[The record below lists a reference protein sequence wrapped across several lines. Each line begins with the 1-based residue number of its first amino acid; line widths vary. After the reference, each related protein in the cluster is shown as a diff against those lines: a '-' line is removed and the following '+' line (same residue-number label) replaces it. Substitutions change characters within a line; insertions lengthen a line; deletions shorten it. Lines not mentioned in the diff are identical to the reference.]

1 MNHIFKFII
10 ILFFLVSCSSKEE
23 EKISVLSDKEMETQM
38 IEAYEEGLR
47 ELEKGDVIYA
57 TRRFNEAE
65 LLYPQSEWAS
75 KSILM
80 SAYAFYSQNYYER
93 SIFELERFISKYPKH
108 KNIDYAYFLLAMNY
122 YENIIDEKKDLEP
135 LLLSKE
141 KFEYIVKN
149 FPETDFAQDSI
160 YKLALIQDVLASKE
174 MHIGKYYLKRKK
186 WIAAINRFKTVLS
199 DYETTV
205 YVEEALHRLV
215 ETYYK
220 IGLVDE
226 AEKYAN
232 VLGYN
237 YQSSKWYEQSYKI
250 FNKKYATL
258 QDSKK
263 DKKSI
268 LKRFKSIL
276 KRQKKII

>member
-1 MNHIFKFII
+1 MIDAY
-10 ILFFLVSCSSKEE
+10 KEGM
-23 EKISVLSDKEMETQM
+23 K
-38 IEAYEEGLR
+38 

-57 TRRFNEAE
+57 SRKFNEAE

-93 SIFELERFISKYPKH
+93 SILELERFISKYPKH

-141 KFEYIVKN
+141 KFEYIINN
-149 FPETDFAQDSI
+149 FPTTDFALDSK
-160 YKLALIQDVLASKE
+160 YKLNLIQDVLASKE
-174 MHIGKYYLKRKK
+174 MHIARYYLKRKK
-186 WIAAINRFKTVLS
+186 WVAAINRYKTILS
-199 DYETTV
+199 DYQTTV

-220 IGLVDE
+220 IGLIDE
-226 AEKYAN
+226 AEKYAS

-237 YQSSKWYEQSYKI
+237 YGSSEWYEQTYKI
-250 FNKKYATL
+250 FNKEYVTSIKL
-258 QDSKK
+258 KK
-263 DKKSI
+263 DKKSM
-268 LKRFKSIL
+268 LKKFKNIF
-276 KRQKKII
+276 K

>member
-1 MNHIFKFII
+1 MKYFLNFLI
-10 ILFFLVSCSSKEE
+10 ILFFLYSCSGKDN
-23 EKISVLSDKEMETQM
+23 EKVSVISDGELETQM
-38 IEAYEEGLR
+38 IEAYKEGMR

-57 TRRFNEAE
+57 SRKFNEAE
-65 LLYPQSEWAS
+65 LLYPQSAWAS

-80 SAYAFYSQNYYER
+80 AAYAFYSQNYYDR
-93 SIFELERFISKYPKH
+93 SILELERFISKYPKH

-122 YENIIDEKKDLEP
+122 YETIVDEKKDLEP

-141 KFEYIVKN
+141 KFEYILQN
-149 FPETDFAQDSI
+149 FPETDFAQDSK
-160 YKLALIQDVLASKE
+160 YKLGLIQDVLASKE

-186 WIAAINRFKTVLS
+186 WVAAINRFKTVIS

-220 IGLVDE
+220 IGLVEE
-226 AEKYAN
+226 AEKYAS

-237 YQSSKWYEQSYKI
+237 YQSSKWYEQHILYSIK
-250 FNKKYATL
+250 NTKHLLLT
-258 QDSKK
+258 KK
-263 DKKSI
+263 DKKSV
-268 LKRFKSIL
+268 LKKFKNIF
-276 KRQKKII
+276 K

>member
-1 MNHIFKFII
+1 MIDAY
-10 ILFFLVSCSSKEE
+10 KEG
-23 EKISVLSDKEMETQM
+23 MQ
-38 IEAYEEGLR
+38 

-57 TRRFNEAE
+57 SRKFNEAE

-80 SAYAFYSQNYYER
+80 AAYAFYSQNYYER
-93 SIFELERFISKYPKH
+93 SILELERFISKYPKH

-141 KFEYIVKN
+141 KFEYIINN
-149 FPETDFAQDSI
+149 FPTTDFALDSK
-160 YKLALIQDVLASKE
+160 YKLNLIQDVLASKE
-174 MHIGKYYLKRKK
+174 MHIARYYLKRKK
-186 WIAAINRFKTVLS
+186 WVAAINRYKTILS
-199 DYETTV
+199 DYQTTV

-220 IGLVDE
+220 IGLIDE
-226 AEKYAN
+226 AEKYAS

-237 YQSSKWYEQSYKI
+237 YQSSEWYEQTYKI
-250 FNKKYATL
+250 FNKEYVTSIKI
-258 QDSKK
+258 KK
-263 DKKSI
+263 DKKSM
-268 LKRFKSIL
+268 LKKFKNIFKWK
-276 KRQKKII
+276 KR

>member
-23 EKISVLSDKEMETQM
+23 EKISVLSDKEMEIQM

-57 TRRFNEAE
+57 TRKFNEAE

-108 KNIDYAYFLLAMNY
+108 KNIDYAFFLLAMNY

-141 KFEYIVKN
+141 KFEYIVEN

-268 LKRFKSIL
+268 LKRFKSIF
-276 KRQKKII
+276 K

>member
-1 MNHIFKFII
+1 MIDAY
-10 ILFFLVSCSSKEE
+10 KEG
-23 EKISVLSDKEMETQM
+23 MQ
-38 IEAYEEGLR
+38 

-57 TRRFNEAE
+57 SRKFNEAE

-80 SAYAFYSQNYYER
+80 AAYAFYSQNYYER
-93 SIFELERFISKYPKH
+93 SILELERFISKYPKH

-141 KFEYIVKN
+141 KFEYIINN
-149 FPETDFAQDSI
+149 FPTTDFALDSK
-160 YKLALIQDVLASKE
+160 YKLNLIQDVLASKE
-174 MHIGKYYLKRKK
+174 MHIARYYLKRKK
-186 WIAAINRFKTVLS
+186 WVAAINRYKTILS
-199 DYETTV
+199 DYQTTV

-220 IGLVDE
+220 IGLIDE
-226 AEKYAN
+226 AEKYAS

-237 YQSSKWYEQSYKI
+237 YQSSEWYEQTYKI
-250 FNKKYATL
+250 FNKEYVTSIKI
-258 QDSKK
+258 KK
-263 DKKSI
+263 DKKSM
-268 LKRFKSIL
+268 LKKFKNIF
-276 KRQKKII
+276 K

>member
-1 MNHIFKFII
+1 MNH
-10 ILFFLVSCSSKEE
+10 
-23 EKISVLSDKEMETQM
+23 
-38 IEAYEEGLR
+38 
-47 ELEKGDVIYA
+47 
-57 TRRFNEAE
+57 
-65 LLYPQSEWAS
+65 
-75 KSILM
+75 
-80 SAYAFYSQNYYER
+80 
-93 SIFELERFISKYPKH
+93 
-108 KNIDYAYFLLAMNY
+108 

-268 LKRFKSIL
+268 LKRFKSIF
-276 KRQKKII
+276 K

>member
-1 MNHIFKFII
+1 MKCFLNFLI
-10 ILFFLVSCSSKEE
+10 ILFFLYSCSGKDN
-23 EKISVLSDKEMETQM
+23 EKVSVISDGELETQM
-38 IEAYEEGLR
+38 IEAYKEGMR

-57 TRRFNEAE
+57 SRKFNEAE
-65 LLYPQSEWAS
+65 LLYPQSAWAS

-80 SAYAFYSQNYYER
+80 AAYAFYSQNYYDR
-93 SIFELERFISKYPKH
+93 SILELERFISKYPKH

-122 YENIIDEKKDLEP
+122 YETIVDEKKDLEP

-141 KFEYIVKN
+141 KFEYILQN
-149 FPETDFAQDSI
+149 FPETDFAQDSK
-160 YKLALIQDVLASKE
+160 YKLGLIQDVLASKE

-186 WIAAINRFKTVLS
+186 WVAAINRFKTVIS

-220 IGLVDE
+220 IGLVEE
-226 AEKYAN
+226 AEKYAS

-237 YQSSKWYEQSYKI
+237 YQSSKWYEATYII
-250 FNKKYATL
+250 FNKEYKTSL
-258 QDSKK
+258 ITKK
-263 DKKSI
+263 DKKSV
-268 LKRFKSIL
+268 LKKFKNIF
-276 KRQKKII
+276 K

>member
-57 TRRFNEAE
+57 TRKFNEAE

-108 KNIDYAYFLLAMNY
+108 KNIDYAYFLLAMNH

-205 YVEEALHRLV
+205 YVEEALHSLV

-268 LKRFKSIL
+268 LKRFKSIF
-276 KRQKKII
+276 K

>member
-57 TRRFNEAE
+57 TRKFNEAE

-108 KNIDYAYFLLAMNY
+108 KNIDYAYFLLAMNH

-215 ETYYK
+215 ETYYR

-268 LKRFKSIL
+268 LKRFKSIF
-276 KRQKKII
+276 K

>member
-1 MNHIFKFII
+1 MKNLLKF
-10 ILFFLVSCSSKEE
+10 LFFLIFLYSCSSKEE
-23 EKISVLSDKEMETQM
+23 QKVSSISVGELESQM
-38 IEAYEEGLR
+38 IDAYKEGMK

-57 TRRFNEAE
+57 SRKFNEAE

-80 SAYAFYSQNYYER
+80 AAYAFYSQNYYER
-93 SIFELERFISKYPKH
+93 SILELERFISKYPKH

-141 KFEYIVKN
+141 KFEYIINN
-149 FPETDFAQDSI
+149 FPTTDFALDSK
-160 YKLALIQDVLASKE
+160 YKLNLIQDVLASKE
-174 MHIGKYYLKRKK
+174 MHIAGYYLKRKK
-186 WIAAINRFKTVLS
+186 WVAAINRYKTILS
-199 DYETTV
+199 DYQTTV

-220 IGLVDE
+220 IGLIDE
-226 AEKYAN
+226 AEKYAS

-237 YQSSKWYEQSYKI
+237 YQSSEWYEQTYKI
-250 FNKKYATL
+250 FNKEYVTSIKI
-258 QDSKK
+258 KK
-263 DKKSI
+263 DKKSM
-268 LKRFKSIL
+268 LKKFKNIF
-276 KRQKKII
+276 K

>member
-1 MNHIFKFII
+1 MNRFLNFLI
-10 ILFFLVSCSSKEE
+10 ILFFLYSCSGKDN
-23 EKISVLSDKEMETQM
+23 EKVSVISDGELETQM
-38 IEAYEEGLR
+38 IEAYKEGMR

-57 TRRFNEAE
+57 SRKFNEAE
-65 LLYPQSEWAS
+65 LLYPQSAWAS

-80 SAYAFYSQNYYER
+80 AAYAFYSQNYYDR
-93 SIFELERFISKYPKH
+93 SILELERFISKYPKH

-122 YENIIDEKKDLEP
+122 YETIVDEKKDLEP

-141 KFEYIVKN
+141 KFEYILQN
-149 FPETDFAQDSI
+149 FPETDFAQDSK
-160 YKLALIQDVLASKE
+160 YKLGLIQDVLASKE

-186 WIAAINRFKTVLS
+186 WVAAINRFKTVIS

-220 IGLVDE
+220 IGLVEE
-226 AEKYAN
+226 AEKYAS

-237 YQSSKWYEQSYKI
+237 YQSSKWYEATYII
-250 FNKKYATL
+250 FNKEYKTSL
-258 QDSKK
+258 TTKK
-263 DKKSI
+263 DKKSV
-268 LKRFKSIL
+268 LKKFKNIF
-276 KRQKKII
+276 K

>member
-1 MNHIFKFII
+1 MKNLLKF
-10 ILFFLVSCSSKEE
+10 LFFLILLYSCSSKEE
-23 EKISVLSDKEMETQM
+23 QKVSSISVGELESQM
-38 IEAYEEGLR
+38 IDAYKEGMQ

-57 TRRFNEAE
+57 SRKFNEAE

-80 SAYAFYSQNYYER
+80 AAYAFYSQNYYER
-93 SIFELERFISKYPKH
+93 SILELERFISKYPKH

-141 KFEYIVKN
+141 KFEYIINN
-149 FPETDFAQDSI
+149 FPTTDFALDSK
-160 YKLALIQDVLASKE
+160 YKLNLIQDVLASKE
-174 MHIGKYYLKRKK
+174 MHIARYYLKRKK
-186 WIAAINRFKTVLS
+186 WVAAINRYKTILS
-199 DYETTV
+199 DYQTTV

-220 IGLVDE
+220 IGLIDE
-226 AEKYAN
+226 AEKYAS

-237 YQSSKWYEQSYKI
+237 YQSSEWYEQTYKI
-250 FNKKYATL
+250 FNKEYVTSIKI
-258 QDSKK
+258 KK
-263 DKKSI
+263 DKKSM
-268 LKRFKSIL
+268 LKKFKNIF
-276 KRQKKII
+276 K

>member
-1 MNHIFKFII
+1 MNRFLNFLI
-10 ILFFLVSCSSKEE
+10 ILFFLYSCSGK
-23 EKISVLSDKEMETQM
+23 DKEKVSVIGDGELEIQM
-38 IEAYEEGLR
+38 IEAYKEGMR

-57 TRRFNEAE
+57 SRKFNEAE

-80 SAYAFYSQNYYER
+80 AAYAFYSQNYYER
-93 SIFELERFISKYPKH
+93 SILELERFISKFPKH

-141 KFEYIVKN
+141 KFEYIIKN
-149 FPETDFAQDSI
+149 FPTTDFAQDSE
-160 YKLALIQDVLASKE
+160 YKLDLIQDVLASKE
-174 MHIGKYYLKRKK
+174 MHIAKYYLKKKK
-186 WIAAINRFKTVLS
+186 WVAAINRFKTILS

-226 AEKYAN
+226 AEKYAS

-237 YQSSKWYEQSYKI
+237 YQSSEWYEQTYRI
-250 FNKKYATL
+250 FNKEYVTSL
-258 QDSKK
+258 DVKK

-268 LKRFKSIL
+268 LKKFKSIF
-276 KRQKKII
+276 K

>member
-23 EKISVLSDKEMETQM
+23 EKISVLSDKEMEIQM

-108 KNIDYAYFLLAMNY
+108 KNLDYAFFLLAMNH

-268 LKRFKSIL
+268 LKRFKSIF
-276 KRQKKII
+276 K

>member
-1 MNHIFKFII
+1 MSRFLNFLI
-10 ILFFLVSCSSKEE
+10 ILFFLYSCSGKDNVKVSV
-23 EKISVLSDKEMETQM
+23 ISDGELETQM
-38 IEAYEEGLR
+38 IEAYKEGMR

-57 TRRFNEAE
+57 SRKFNEAE

-80 SAYAFYSQNYYER
+80 AAYAFYSQNYYDR
-93 SIFELERFISKYPKH
+93 SVLELERFISKYPKH

-122 YENIIDEKKDLEP
+122 YETIVDEKKDLEP

-141 KFEYIVKN
+141 KFEYILQN
-149 FPETDFAQDSI
+149 FPETDFAQDSE
-160 YKLALIQDVLASKE
+160 YKLGLIQDVLASKE

-186 WIAAINRFKTVLS
+186 WVAAINRFKTVIS

-220 IGLVDE
+220 IGLVEE
-226 AEKYAN
+226 AEKYAS

-237 YQSSKWYEQSYKI
+237 YQSSKWYEATYII
-250 FNKKYATL
+250 FNKEYKTSL
-258 QDSKK
+258 TSKK
-263 DKKSI
+263 DKKSV
-268 LKRFKSIL
+268 LKKFKNIF
-276 KRQKKII
+276 KWKKKIT

>member
-1 MNHIFKFII
+1 MSRFLKFLI
-10 ILFFLVSCSSKEE
+10 ILFFLYSCSGK
-23 EKISVLSDKEMETQM
+23 DKEKVSVIGDGELETQM
-38 IEAYEEGLR
+38 IEAYKEGMR

-57 TRRFNEAE
+57 SRKFNEAE

-80 SAYAFYSQNYYER
+80 AAYAFYSQNYYER
-93 SIFELERFISKYPKH
+93 SILELERFISKYPKH

-122 YENIIDEKKDLEP
+122 YENIVDEKKDLEP

-141 KFEYIVKN
+141 KFEYIIKN
-149 FPETDFAQDSI
+149 YPTTDFAQDSE
-160 YKLALIQDVLASKE
+160 YKLGLIQDVLASKE
-174 MHIGKYYLKRKK
+174 MHIAKYYLKRKK
-186 WIAAINRFKTVLS
+186 WVAAINRFKTILS

-220 IGLVDE
+220 IGLVSE
-226 AEKYAN
+226 AEKYAS

-237 YQSSKWYEQSYKI
+237 YQSSEWYEQTYRI
-250 FNKKYATL
+250 FNKEYVTSL
-258 QDSKK
+258 DVKK

-268 LKRFKSIL
+268 LQKFKNIF
-276 KRQKKII
+276 K

>member
-57 TRRFNEAE
+57 SRRFNEAE

-108 KNIDYAYFLLAMNY
+108 KNIDYAYFLLAMNH

-268 LKRFKSIL
+268 LKRFKSIF
-276 KRQKKII
+276 K

>member
-23 EKISVLSDKEMETQM
+23 EKISVLSDKELETQM

-108 KNIDYAYFLLAMNY
+108 KNIDYAYFLLAMNH

-226 AEKYAN
+226 AKKYAN

-268 LKRFKSIL
+268 LKRFKSIF
-276 KRQKKII
+276 K

>member
-108 KNIDYAYFLLAMNY
+108 KNIDYAYFLLAMNH

-226 AEKYAN
+226 AKKYAN

-268 LKRFKSIL
+268 LKRFKSIF
-276 KRQKKII
+276 K

>member
-23 EKISVLSDKEMETQM
+23 EKISVLSDKEMEIQM

-135 LLLSKE
+135 LLLSKK
-141 KFEYIVKN
+141 KFEYIIEN

-268 LKRFKSIL
+268 LKRFKSIF
-276 KRQKKII
+276 K

>member
-57 TRRFNEAE
+57 TRKFNEAE

-108 KNIDYAYFLLAMNY
+108 KNIDYAYFLLAMNH

-258 QDSKK
+258 QNSKK

-268 LKRFKSIL
+268 LKRFKSIF
-276 KRQKKII
+276 K

>member
-1 MNHIFKFII
+1 MNHIFKFTI

-57 TRRFNEAE
+57 TRKFNEAE

-108 KNIDYAYFLLAMNY
+108 KNIDYAYFLLAMNH

-268 LKRFKSIL
+268 LKRFKSIF
-276 KRQKKII
+276 K

>member
-1 MNHIFKFII
+1 MKNLLKF
-10 ILFFLVSCSSKEE
+10 LFFLIFLYSCSSKEE
-23 EKISVLSDKEMETQM
+23 QKVSSISVGELETQM
-38 IEAYEEGLR
+38 IDAYKEGMK

-57 TRRFNEAE
+57 SRKFNEAE

-80 SAYAFYSQNYYER
+80 AAYAFYSQNYYER
-93 SIFELERFISKYPKH
+93 SILELERFISKDPKH

-141 KFEYIVKN
+141 KFEYIINN
-149 FPETDFAQDSI
+149 FPTTDFALDSK
-160 YKLALIQDVLASKE
+160 YKLNLIQDVLASKE
-174 MHIGKYYLKRKK
+174 MHIARYYLKRKK
-186 WIAAINRFKTVLS
+186 WVAAINRYKTILS
-199 DYETTV
+199 DYQTTV

-220 IGLVDE
+220 IGLIDE
-226 AEKYAN
+226 AEKYAS

-237 YQSSKWYEQSYKI
+237 YGSSEWYEQTYKI
-250 FNKKYATL
+250 FNKEYVTSIKV
-258 QDSKK
+258 KK
-263 DKKSI
+263 DKKSM
-268 LKRFKSIL
+268 LKKFKNIF
-276 KRQKKII
+276 K

>member
-23 EKISVLSDKEMETQM
+23 EKISVLSDKEMEIQM

-93 SIFELERFISKYPKH
+93 SIFELDRFISKYPKH
-108 KNIDYAYFLLAMNY
+108 KNIDYAYFLLAMNH

-268 LKRFKSIL
+268 LKRFKSIF
-276 KRQKKII
+276 K

>member
-1 MNHIFKFII
+1 MNRFLNFLI
-10 ILFFLVSCSSKEE
+10 ILFFLYSCSGK
-23 EKISVLSDKEMETQM
+23 DKEKVSVIGDGELETQM
-38 IEAYEEGLR
+38 IEAYKEGMR

-57 TRRFNEAE
+57 SRKFNEAE

-80 SAYAFYSQNYYER
+80 AAYAFYSQNYYDR
-93 SIFELERFISKYPKH
+93 SILELDRFISKYPKH

-141 KFEYIVKN
+141 KFEYIIKN
-149 FPETDFAQDSI
+149 FPTTDFAQDSE
-160 YKLALIQDVLASKE
+160 YKLGLIQDVLASKE
-174 MHIGKYYLKRKK
+174 MHIAKYYLKKKK
-186 WIAAINRFKTVLS
+186 WVAAINRFKTILS

-226 AEKYAN
+226 AEKYAS

-237 YQSSKWYEQSYKI
+237 YQSSEWYEQTYRI
-250 FNKKYATL
+250 FNKEYVTSL
-258 QDSKK
+258 DVKK

-268 LKRFKSIL
+268 LKKFKSIF
-276 KRQKKII
+276 K

>member
-108 KNIDYAYFLLAMNY
+108 KNLDYAFFLLAMNH

-268 LKRFKSIL
+268 LKRFKSIF
-276 KRQKKII
+276 K

>member
-1 MNHIFKFII
+1 MPLSLPTTIVQSITTPSQPQKTQEEQK
-10 ILFFLVSCSSKEE
+10 VSS
-23 EKISVLSDKEMETQM
+23 ISVGELETQM
-38 IEAYEEGLR
+38 IDAYKEGMK

-57 TRRFNEAE
+57 SRKFNEAE

-80 SAYAFYSQNYYER
+80 AAYAFYSQNYYER
-93 SIFELERFISKYPKH
+93 SILELERFISKYPKH

-122 YENIIDEKKDLEP
+122 YETIVDEKKDLEP

-141 KFEYIVKN
+141 KFEYIIQN
-149 FPETDFAQDSI
+149 FPETDFAQDSK
-160 YKLALIQDVLASKE
+160 YKLGLIQDVLASKE

-186 WIAAINRFKTVLS
+186 WVAAINRFKTVIS

-220 IGLVDE
+220 IGLTDE
-226 AEKYAN
+226 AEKYAS

-237 YQSSKWYEQSYKI
+237 YQSSKWYEATYII
-250 FNKKYATL
+250 FNKEYETSL
-258 QDSKK
+258 NTKK
-263 DKKSI
+263 DKKSV
-268 LKRFKSIL
+268 LKKFKNIF
-276 KRQKKII
+276 K

>member
-1 MNHIFKFII
+1 MNRFLNFLI
-10 ILFFLVSCSSKEE
+10 ILFFLYSCSGKDN
-23 EKISVLSDKEMETQM
+23 EKVSVIGDGELETQM
-38 IEAYEEGLR
+38 IEAYKEGMR

-57 TRRFNEAE
+57 SRKFNEAE
-65 LLYPQSEWAS
+65 LLYPQSAWAS

-80 SAYAFYSQNYYER
+80 AAYAFYSQNYYDR
-93 SIFELERFISKYPKH
+93 SILELERFISKYPKH

-122 YENIIDEKKDLEP
+122 YETIVDEKKDLEP

-141 KFEYIVKN
+141 KFEYILQN
-149 FPETDFAQDSI
+149 FPETDFAQDSK
-160 YKLALIQDVLASKE
+160 YKLGLIQDVLASKE

-186 WIAAINRFKTVLS
+186 WVAAINRFKTVIS

-220 IGLVDE
+220 IGLVEE
-226 AEKYAN
+226 AEKYAS

-237 YQSSKWYEQSYKI
+237 YQSSKWYEATYII
-250 FNKKYATL
+250 FNKEYKTSL
-258 QDSKK
+258 TTKK
-263 DKKSI
+263 DKKSV
-268 LKRFKSIL
+268 LKKFKNIF
-276 KRQKKII
+276 K